1 MPNQKKFLISFLGD
15 SITDA
20 NWIRHNY
27 VSLVGEYLGVDVQN
41 CGVSGSTVGVSNRKT
56 EWSNFIAELPKI
68 DKQADLVF
76 VLGGTNDFGTC
87 PNQAIEL
94 GNIASKDTHTYY
106 GALQYIAD
114 YLLTFLTKDRII
126 LGTPMRRD
134 EKKLGFYSTDR
145 NEFGST
151 FIDYVNAVK
160 DVANKYSFK
169 EIDLYHDFKEYNPAN
184 PHFYDVSD
192 DGLHPN
198 DLGHQVMA
206 KYLAEIFKPLVLE
219 LGKK

>member
-41 CGVSGSTVGVSNRKT
+41 CGVSGSTIGVSNRKT

-94 GNIASKDTHTYY
+94 GNLASKDVHTYY
-106 GALQYIAD
+106 GALQNIAD
-114 YLLTFLTKDRII
+114 YLLTFLSKDRII
-126 LGTPMRRD
+126 FGTPMRRD
-134 EKKLGFYSTDR
+134 EKKLGFYSSDK

-151 FIDYVNAVK
+151 LTDYCKAVK
-160 DVANKYSFK
+160 DVAYKYSFK
-169 EIDLYHDFKEYNPAN
+169 VIDLYNDFEEYNPLN
-184 PHFYDVSD
+184 PHFYDLSD

-206 KYLAEIFKPLVLE
+206 KYLAKEFQPIVTK